1 MIIMEVVNMI
11 DTKNMNL
18 SELSTATREN
28 LESLGYGPGTIQMV
42 NRIWQDLSQFLGGR
56 GETPFQPVYG
66 LEYLHE
72 RIGYPECLYRKLT
85 PNERDYIRAVRMLER
100 LRIRDFSP
108 GLIRE
113 YLSWLE
119 HDRGCGISTR
129 NQRLA
134 ALRSFFKYVSVEAPE
149 NMLLCQKIVNIPY
162 AKKEQAA
169 VCYLTTEEMAK
180 LLRQPDQSSSIGRR
194 DLCFLSLLYDTGARV
209 SEILSLKVR
218 DVHLSTP
225 AKVILYGKGRKLR
238 EVPILPNTA
247 LHLQQYLTEHKLSA
261 PEKLDRTLFVNRQGN
276 PLTRA
281 GATYILNKY
290 VQMAELDTHV
300 SPHILRHT
308 KAMHLLEAGINI
320 FYIKDLLGHEDIS
333 TTEVYAKA
341 SIETQRRALE
351 KHSLVM
357 PPATPSWVTNTDTL
371 EWLKA
376 LGK

>member
-1 MIIMEVVNMI
+1 MKKPTDFTRLMTSYLSSYLPLQRNVSQNTITSYC
-11 DTKNMNL
+11 DTFRLLLTFLRDEKAMN
-18 SELSTATREN
+18 
-28 LESLGYGPGTIQMV
+28 I
-42 NRIWQDLSQFLGGR
+42 
-56 GETPFQPVYG
+56 
-66 LEYLHE
+66 
-72 RIGYPECLYRKLT
+72 
-85 PNERDYIRAVRMLER
+85 ER

-333 TTEVYAKA
+333 TTEIYA
-341 SIETQRRALE
+341 ETDPEMAAE
-351 KHSLVM
+351 AISKM
-357 PPATPSWVTNTDTL
+357 
-371 EWLKA
+371 
-376 LGK
+376 LGKQPVRKWDFLTEDEKLKILGLN

>member
-85 PNERDYIRAVRMLER
+85 PNECDYIRAVRMLER

>member
-1 MIIMEVVNMI
+1 MS

-261 PEKLDRTLFVNRQGN
+261 PEKLDRTLFVNWQGN

>member
-1 MIIMEVVNMI
+1 MANEGYRVLQVDSDAQGSLTTGLGIK
-11 DTKNMNL
+11 DLDSL
-18 SELSTATREN
+18 SETLASVMQAKLT
-28 LESLGYGPGTIQMV
+28 G
-42 NRIWQDLSQFLGGR
+42 
-56 GETPFQPVYG
+56 TPFPNTITSYCDTFR
-66 LEYLHE
+66 LL
-72 RIGYPECLYRKLT
+72 LT
-85 PNERDYIRAVRMLER
+85 FLRDEKAMNIER

-134 ALRSFFKYVSVEAPE
+134 ALRSFFKYVSVEVPE

-169 VCYLTTEEMAK
+169 VCYLTTEEMTK
-180 LLRQPDQSSSIGRR
+180 LLRQPDQSSS
-194 DLCFLSLLYDTGARV
+194 
-209 SEILSLKVR
+209 
-218 DVHLSTP
+218 
-225 AKVILYGKGRKLR
+225 
-238 EVPILPNTA
+238 
-247 LHLQQYLTEHKLSA
+247 
-261 PEKLDRTLFVNRQGN
+261 
-276 PLTRA
+276 
-281 GATYILNKY
+281 
-290 VQMAELDTHV
+290 
-300 SPHILRHT
+300 
-308 KAMHLLEAGINI
+308 HLLEAGINI

-371 EWLKA
+371 EWLKT